1 MKLKEEEQRAV
12 RYLETRKNCDSVLVV
27 SEALL
32 CATFDHFY
40 LRCMPIR
47 VKHFK

>member
-40 LRCMPIR
+40 LRICQLE
-47 VKHFK
+47 